1 MFGLVGKA
9 VERSILTCYWIFRSF
24 QWHLV
29 SPVARLL
36 GAKVFEKHVTLNRS
50 WQGTDHSFAL
60 EPDGFRRFARDI
72 RRVNQMLPAKSEEDL
87 GSEPV
92 FQKLGSQLLIASM
105 SAGETI
111 SISDLSGKI
120 FTENHVP
127 VRESGYF
134 IGKVLVKSVSD
145 GSFLEF
151 DLVK

>member
-1 MFGLVGKA
+1 MSDKYPSVVVG
-9 VERSILTCYWIFRSF
+9 SSDHFNGTLSGPI
-24 QWHLV
+24 
-29 SPVARLL
+29 ARLL

-72 RRVNQMLPAKSEEDL
+72 RRVNQMLPAKSDGDL

-92 FQKLGSQLLIASM
+92 FQKLGKSLIVNRDIQ
-105 SAGETI
+105 AGETI

-120 FTENHVP
+120 FTDNHVP
-127 VRESGYF
+127 VRESAYF
-134 IGKVLVKSVSD
+134 IGKTLVKSLSK
-145 GSFLEF
+145 GSFVEF